1 MYQHDDVV
9 CSNQLLELFV
19 IAANK
24 AALALAPGVGV
35 FDVFGNALA
44 SDSNGD
50 VVVPVSPIPV
60 YIKADDSV
68 LLDVFLKNLE

>member
-1 MYQHDDVV
+1 MDRKPL
-9 CSNQLLELFV
+9 NLGKLPE
-19 IAANK
+19 
-24 AALALAPGVGV
+24 GVGV

-68 LLDVFLKNLE
+68 LLDVFLKKLE